1 MVGIIAC
8 GAYVPLWR
16 LPRELIDKDS
26 RGEKA
31 VANFDEDSITMAV
44 AAALDFITGLDREKI
59 DGLFFASTTSP
70 YKEKQAATVVAS
82 AIDLRRDAI
91 TADFANSLRA
101 GTDALRAAVDAVRA
115 GSARQVLVAAA
126 DCRIGAPG
134 SPFEQS
140 CGDGAAALLIGDV
153 DVAVEIKAGYSIWNE
168 LLDVWRM
175 DGEPYLRSWEERFVV
190 TEGYLKIVYEA
201 ASGLMKRYNLE
212 PKDFAQAIFYAPNS
226 RRLRELATS
235 LGFEPRTQ
243 VQDPLADSTGNIGTP
258 YSLMLLAA
266 YLEQA
271 KPGERIL
278 MASYG
283 DGSDA
288 FILEVTDQVENAR
301 RGRGVRQLI
310 TSKRLLGEYQTYLK
324 WRGLLDIDISR
335 YTPVGDLSASAL
347 ARERKRIYSLHGSR
361 CQVCGTVEYPPP
373 RVCSNCHSRNQF
385 EEIRLSD
392 QRGKVF
398 TYTFDYQLSPFDI
411 PLVIAVVDFEV
422 GGRMSTWMTDRDIEA
437 VGIDMPVEMTFRKL
451 YSAEGI
457 HNYFWKSMPL
467 RC

>member
-1 MVGIIAC
+1 MGIIAC
-8 GAYVPLWR
+8 GVYVPLWR

-44 AAALDFITGLDREKI
+44 AAALNCISGLDRRKI

-70 YKEKQAATVVAS
+70 YKEKQAATTVAS
-82 AIDLRRDAI
+82 AIDLRRDII

-101 GTDALRAAVDAVRA
+101 GTDALRAALDAVKA

-134 SPFEQS
+134 SAFEQS
-140 CGDGAAALLIGDV
+140 CGDGAAALLIGDI
-153 DVAVEIKAGYSIWNE
+153 DVAVEIKSGYSIWNE
-168 LLDVWRM
+168 LFDVWRM
-175 DGEPYLRSWEERFVV
+175 DGESYIRSWEDRFVV
-190 TEGYLKIVYEA
+190 TEGYLKVVYEA
-201 ASGLMKRYNLE
+201 ASGLMKRYNLG
-212 PKDFAQAIFYAPNS
+212 PKDFAKAIFYAPNP

-235 LGFEPRTQ
+235 LGFDPRTQ
-243 VQDPLADSTGNIGTP
+243 VQDLLADSMGNTGTP

-288 FILEVTDQVENAR
+288 FILEVTEQVENVR
-301 RGRGVRQLI
+301 RGRGMQQLLV
-310 TSKRLLGEYQTYLK
+310 SKKVLSDYRTYLK
-324 WRGLLDIDISR
+324 WRGLLDIDMSR
-335 YTPVGDLSASAL
+335 YAPIRDISASAL
-347 ARERKRIYSLHGSR
+347 ARERNRIYPLHGSK
-361 CQVCGTVEYPPP
+361 CKVCGTIEYPPP
-373 RVCSNCHSRNQF
+373 IVCSNCHSRNQF

-392 QRGKVF
+392 KRGKVF
-398 TYTFDYQLSPFDI
+398 TYTFDYQFSPLDV
-411 PLVIAVVDFEV
+411 PLVIAVVDFEG
-422 GGRMSTWMTDRDIEA
+422 GGRMSTWMTDRDVEE
-437 VGIDMPVEMTFRKL
+437 VRIDMPVEMTFRKL

-457 HNYFWKSMPL
+457 HNYFWKSMPV

>member
-1 MVGIIAC
+1 MVGITAC
-8 GAYVPLWR
+8 GVYVPLWR

-31 VANFDEDSITMAV
+31 VANYDEDSITMAV
-44 AAALDFITGLDREKI
+44 AAALDCITGLDREKI

-70 YKEKQAATVVAS
+70 YKEKQAAAVVAS

-153 DVAVEIKAGYSIWNE
+153 DVAVEIEASYSIWNE

-201 ASGLMKRYNLE
+201 ASGLMKRHSLE
-212 PKDFAQAIFYAPNS
+212 PKDFARAIFYAPNP
-226 RRLRELATS
+226 RRLHELATS

-243 VQDPLADSTGNIGTP
+243 VQDLLADPMGNTGTP
-258 YSLMLLAA
+258 YPLMLLAA

-288 FILEVTDQVENAR
+288 FILGVTDQVENAR
-301 RGRGVRQLI
+301 RGRGMRQLI
-310 TSKRLLGEYQTYLK
+310 TAKRVLGDYQTYLK

-335 YTPVGDLSASAL
+335 YTPLGDLSASAL
-347 ARERKRIYSLHGSR
+347 ARERKRIYSLHGSK
-361 CQVCGTVEYPPP
+361 CQVCGTIEYPPP

-392 QRGKVF
+392 KRGKVF
-398 TYTFDYQLSPFDI
+398 TYTFDYQLNPLDI
-411 PLVIAVVDFEV
+411 PLVIAVVDFEG
-422 GGRMSTWMTDRDIEA
+422 GGRMSTWMTDRDIEK

-451 YSAEGI
+451 YSVEGI